1 MVKQW
6 SNSVA
11 QLQVRGAKGGR
22 LGGVGHLAA
31 RAYELGA
38 SAPTAACAAEWV
50 VRYWSKIGQIVVKYW
65 SNGGRRAAEAARVRR
80 LRPDGG
86 VLGQPGGQIL
96 AKYWSNTG
104 QI

>member
-38 SAPTAACAAEWV
+38 SAPTAACAADRV
-50 VRYWSKIGQIVVKYW
+50 VKYWSKIGQINW

-96 AKYWSNTG
+96 VKYWSNMSG
-104 QI
+104 